1 MVLFSCQRL
10 LKVEYV
16 NNSTGVVLLA
26 SGRHCHEVDE
36 EHAAAG
42 KKYRW
47 DPRQHAI
54 VEPLVRSRNTATVIL
69 RELKRQ
75 EAVNSHGIYPTLT
88 QVGIIILPGGWIGKN
103 SNLCFCSG
111 SHKEEIHLAA
121 PCDGGDGHVGHCG
134 LAQLHSSEVVHANL
148 LHCNCEQA
156 ICCVADVLT

>member
-10 LKVEYV
+10 LKVEYF

-54 VEPLVRSRNTATVIL
+54 VEPLARSRATATVIL

-75 EAVNSHGIYPTLT
+75 EAVNAHGIYPTLT
-88 QVGIIILPGGWIGKN
+88 QVGIIISPGGWIGKN
-103 SNLCFCSG
+103 SNLCFSLKMHRNG
-111 SHKEEIHLAA
+111 NIKS
-121 PCDGGDGHVGHCG
+121 
-134 LAQLHSSEVVHANL
+134 
-148 LHCNCEQA
+148 
-156 ICCVADVLT
+156 

>member
-10 LKVEYV
+10 LKVEYF

-54 VEPLVRSRNTATVIL
+54 VEPLARSRATATVIL

-75 EAVNSHGIYPTLT
+75 EAVLKRLKRAWH
-88 QVGIIILPGGWIGKN
+88 LPNPDAGW
-103 SNLCFCSG
+103 
-111 SHKEEIHLAA
+111 HHYLAWRL
-121 PCDGGDGHVGHCG
+121 DW
-134 LAQLHSSEVVHANL
+134 
-148 LHCNCEQA
+148 
-156 ICCVADVLT
+156 